1 MVGRPEKEKKKGG
14 KIDFPQVFFSLK
26 EDSAPLFSVACVL
39 SEQLLSGFFL
49 PRQNEEEESEV
60 GNSAVKNVRVT
71 LIRFDMTSSIYYTL
85 DSALARPA
93 KLG

>member
-1 MVGRPEKEKKKGG
+1 M
-14 KIDFPQVFFSLK
+14 FFSLK
-26 EDSAPLFSVACVL
+26 EDSDAVVFCGMCTIWAATI
-39 SEQLLSGFFL
+39 GFFL
-49 PRQNEEEESEV
+49 PRQNEEEEEEESEV